1 MSASDHPHRAD
12 ALRARSWLLH
22 HAIPH
27 WSTHGL
33 DRAGFAYEESDFT
46 GAMRETGYRRTMV
59 QFRQT
64 YVFAYAAL
72 LGGCDPAVARQ
83 LFARTVTTAWHPDGG
98 WVHRLD
104 PSGAVLDPTRDAYD
118 QAFALLASAWVYKL
132 DGDPA
137 TLAWAYRTLEFM
149 DAAMSSSFGG
159 YEEAVPAR
167 TPRRQNPHMH
177 LYEALLG
184 LYEVSRDH
192 SFLERAR
199 KLARL
204 LESHFVAPSGAL
216 REYLGRA
223 LEPLSGT
230 DGECVEPGHH
240 AEWIWLLHEHAR
252 LDPVDAAVHT
262 SRATALLAFIERSG
276 FTPRGLPAER
286 VDTRGTITH
295 HGTKLWAICETL
307 KACVVR
313 AEAAGETSVP
323 AIGALVGAVFDDF
336 LHQQAPVW
344 FEGVA
349 ADGTP
354 DTRRMPASTLY
365 HLTLAFSELMRFSG
379 QTPRVLSAPA
389 VV

>member
-64 YVFAYAAL
+64 YVFAYGAL
-72 LGGCDPAVARQ
+72 LGACDPSVARQ
-83 LFARTVTTAWHPDGG
+83 LFARTVTAAWHPDGG

-104 PSGAVLDPTRDAYD
+104 AAGNVLDPTRDAYD
-118 QAFALLASAWVYKL
+118 QAFALLASAWVYRL
-132 DGDPA
+132 DRDPG
-137 TLAWAYRTLEFM
+137 TLAFAYRTLEFM
-149 DAAMSSSFGG
+149 DARMRSAFGG
-159 YEEAVPAR
+159 YEEAIPTR

-177 LYEALLG
+177 LYEALLC
-184 LYEVSRDH
+184 LYEVSGDP
-192 SFLERAR
+192 SFLQRAR
-199 KLARL
+199 QLRLL
-204 LESHFVAPSGAL
+204 LESHFISDSGAL
-216 REYLGRA
+216 REYFGPA
-223 LEPLSGT
+223 LEPLTGAE
-230 DGECVEPGHH
+230 GECVEPGHH
-240 AEWIWLLHEHAR
+240 AEWTWLLHEHAR
-252 LDPVDAAVHT
+252 LDAADAVGHAY
-262 SRATALLAFIERSG
+262 RARALFAFIERNG
-276 FTPRGLPAER
+276 FTPSGLPAER
-286 VDTRGTITH
+286 VDTRGAITH
-295 HGTKLWAICETL
+295 DGTKLWAVCETL
-307 KACVVR
+307 KAYVVR

-323 AIGALVGAVFDDF
+323 TIGLLVDAVFERF
-336 LHQQAPVW
+336 VSPAAPVW

-354 DTRRMPASTLY
+354 DRRRMPTSTLY
-365 HLTLAFSELMRFSG
+365 HLTLAFSELLRFSG
-379 QTPRVLSAPA
+379 QTARVLSRAE